1 MISLKQSNGN
11 FLAFFLCRMTI
22 LSLNRKIINQIEQKQ
37 EVFRGLRGLR
47 VVELKKIVKG
57 VESPH

>member
-1 MISLKQSNGN
+1 
-11 FLAFFLCRMTI
+11 MTI